1 MQGPYVCA
9 YRLTR
14 RAHLTAD
21 FQGKRHHGRA
31 RRDVLGDG
39 IPLRQARDRRLAR
52 AAPRKPRPNP
62 TKTPISAYVNL
73 IVAHCILLA
82 GRITEQFRTSME
94 GLGDVLPL
102 DLLRVFDEHD
112 LELLIG
118 SMTEIDMEDWT

>member
-39 IPLRQARDRRLAR
+39 IPLRQARDRR
-52 AAPRKPRPNP
+52 
-62 TKTPISAYVNL
+62 VNL